1 MEEDHETFYFALFTR
16 KEPRQ
21 ESTFA
26 ATRHISSSEYTEFF
40 MTSSQLLGITT
51 FTYLFATLFYVFIF
65 VFKAYR
71 LYFIAVTSTAIAFL
85 IQTTGIALRWYE
97 SYDMGIG
104 HAPLTNMYESVVFFA
119 WTIALLYLGMEWK
132 FKTRILGL
140 FIMPLAFLAMAYA
153 SFSTEITKEITPLV
167 PALQS
172 NWLIAHV
179 ITCFVGY
186 AAFSIAAG
194 MGVMFLFKAATD
206 TAKSSDISVSAG
218 TLPALRIIE
227 DLIHKT
233 MLFGFIWLSAGI
245 ITGAVWANSA
255 WGTYWSW
262 DPKETWSLITWF
274 VYAITLHARYTRGWA
289 GKRLAWMAILGFFSV
304 IFTYYGVNFL
314 LSGLHSYGSS

>member
-1 MEEDHETFYFALFTR
+1 
-16 KEPRQ
+16 
-21 ESTFA
+21 
-26 ATRHISSSEYTEFF
+26 

-51 FTYLFATLFYVFIF
+51 FTYLLATLVYVFIF
-65 VFKAYR
+65 IFKAYR
-71 LYFIAVTSTAIAFL
+71 LYFTAVTATAIAFS
-85 IQTTGIALRWYE
+85 IQTAGISLRWFE
-97 SYDMGIG
+97 SYAMGIG

-119 WTIALLYLGMEWK
+119 WAIALLYLGMEWK
-132 FKTRILGL
+132 FRTRVLGL
-140 FIMPLAFLAMAYA
+140 FAVPFAFLAMAYA
-153 SFSTEITKEITPLV
+153 SFDPSINKEIAPLL

-179 ITCFVGY
+179 ITCFIGY
-186 AAFSIAAG
+186 AAFAVAAG
-194 MGVMFLFKAATD
+194 MGIMYLL
-206 TAKSSDISVSAG
+206 KSSGTEPDTVAFSAHPG
-218 TLPALRIIE
+218 ALPALQSIE

-274 VYAITLHARYTRGWA
+274 VYAITLHARYTRGWG
-289 GKRLAWMAILGFFSV
+289 GKRLAWLAILGFISV

-314 LSGLHSYGSS
+314 LSGLHSYGSN